1 MGEGNA
7 AVGGYGCSW
16 CGGKQHHMG
25 NSLPCNAI
33 EIWQFQR
40 GFAPIAGNG
49 SSLCRGGWCNAKLAG
64 LSIHTDPR
72 STLNQA
78 LDEELLLHGNLGF
91 SAERDE
97 ALEA

>member
-1 MGEGNA
+1 
-7 AVGGYGCSW
+7 
-16 CGGKQHHMG
+16 
-25 NSLPCNAI
+25 
-33 EIWQFQR
+33 
-40 GFAPIAGNG
+40 
-49 SSLCRGGWCNAKLAG
+49 